1 MFRVRLSSALD
12 CVEAVRHMNPYPLA
26 RFALPF
32 SLFPFFLWLRDV
44 RSGSSVG
51 LVPQLLR
58 RWGAS

>member
-1 MFRVRLSSALD
+1 
-12 CVEAVRHMNPYPLA
+12 MNPYPLA

-51 LVPQLLR
+51 LVLLLLR